1 MEKIFAIR
9 NGKSTYRFVFLGTL
23 AVVLSL
29 IFFLPKNNSEI
40 SISLFSTCAI
50 DNVIGGTPQEGT
62 WVVPPATEIIAQGWA
77 GDPIKSSKASEIF
90 LELVDSENNV
100 IKTVRN
106 KSDFLR
112 PDVASAYGNAAME
125 FTGFN
130 FGLGK
135 IETPGD
141 YSILVGH
148 INEGQVQIC
157 TIPFKLKMS

>member
-1 MEKIFAIR
+1 MEKIAAIR
-9 NGKSTYRFVFLGTL
+9 NGNSIYRFIFLGTC
-23 AVVLSL
+23 AIVLLL
-29 IFFLPKNNSEI
+29 IFFLPKNKSQI
-40 SISLFSTCAI
+40 SISLFSTCSI
-50 DNVIGGTPQEGT
+50 GNVVGSTPQEGT
-62 WVVPPATEIIAQGWA
+62 WVVPRATEIIVQGWA
-77 GDPIKSSKASEIF
+77 GDPIKSSKSSEIF
-90 LELVDSENNV
+90 LELVDSQNNV

-112 PDVASAYGNAAME
+112 PDVARAYGNPAME

-135 IETPGD
+135 IETPGN

-157 TIPFKLKMS
+157 TIPFKLKVS